1 VLTPDICNVIVT
13 VTIANR
19 WLIFVC
25 SETKEIDAMIKTRFT
40 EQFGI
45 QYPVIQGGMQ
55 RVSKAELVSAV
66 ANAGALGFL
75 SALTQPTPEA
85 LIKEIER
92 TRSMTDK
99 PFGVNLTILPSLNPP
114 PYEEYVKAIIVS
126 GIKVVETAGRSPAP
140 FMPLFNEAG
149 VRVIHKCTS
158 VKHAKKAQEV
168 GCAAVIIDGFEAAGH
183 PGEDDI
189 PSLVLL
195 PRAVDELDIPVIAC
209 GGFSDGRSLVAA
221 LALGADAVSM
231 GTRFLGTQEAPVH
244 ANLKQQLVEASEL
257 DTQLIFRKFKNTARV
272 YKNTIASEV
281 AEIEQRADSEFDDI
295 AELVAG
301 KRGAVVLETG
311 DMEHGIWWAGVSA
324 GLIYDI
330 PSVDELVSRILS
342 DASGIIKNRL
352 SALAS

>member
-1 VLTPDICNVIVT
+1 
-13 VTIANR
+13 
-19 WLIFVC
+19 
-25 SETKEIDAMIKTRFT
+25 MIRTRFT
-40 EQFGI
+40 ELFGI
-45 QYPVIQGGMQ
+45 EHPVVQGGMQ

-85 LIKEIER
+85 LRAEIER
-92 TRSMTDK
+92 TRAMTDK

-114 PYEEYVKAIIVS
+114 PYEAYVQAIIDA

-140 FMPLFNEAG
+140 FMPAFNAAG
-149 VRVIHKCTS
+149 VKVIHKCTS

-195 PRAVDELDIPVIAC
+195 PRAVDELQIPVIAC

-231 GTRFLGTQEAPVH
+231 GTRFLGTEEAPVH
-244 ANLKQQLVEASEL
+244 ANLKQKLLEASEL
-257 DTQLIFRKFKNTARV
+257 DTQLIFRKFRNTARV
-272 YKNTIASEV
+272 FKNTIAVEV
-281 AEIEQRADSEFDDI
+281 AEIEKVAESEFADV

-301 KRGAVVLETG
+301 KRGAVVLESG

-330 PSVDELVSRILS
+330 PRVADLVARIVG
-342 DASGIIKNRL
+342 DAEGIIKQRL
-352 SALAS
+352 AALTI

>member
-1 VLTPDICNVIVT
+1 
-13 VTIANR
+13 
-19 WLIFVC
+19 
-25 SETKEIDAMIKTRFT
+25 MMKTRFT
-40 EQFGI
+40 EIFGI
-45 QYPVIQGGMQ
+45 EHPVIQGGMQ

-66 ANAGALGFL
+66 ANAGGLGFL
-75 SALTQPTPEA
+75 SALTQPTPQDLVTE
-85 LIKEIER
+85 IKR
-92 TRSMTDK
+92 TQAMTDK

-114 PYEEYVKAIIVS
+114 PYEEYVKAIIGS
-126 GIKVVETAGRSPAP
+126 GVKIVETAGRSPAP
-140 FMPLFNEAG
+140 FMPLFNDAG
-149 VRVIHKCTS
+149 VKVIHKCTS
-158 VKHAKKAQEV
+158 VKHAKKAQDV

-244 ANLKQQLVEASEL
+244 SNLKQKLLDASEL
-257 DTQLIFRKFKNTARV
+257 DTQLIFRKFRNTARV
-272 YKNTIASEV
+272 YKNTIATEV
-281 AEIEQRADSEFDDI
+281 ADIEKRSDSEFGDV

-301 KRGAVVLETG
+301 ARGEIVLTTG
-311 DMEHGIWWAGVSA
+311 EMERGIWWAGVSA

-330 PSVDELVSRILS
+330 PTVEDLVSRLMS
-342 DASGIIKNRL
+342 DAQEIINNKL
-352 SALAS
+352 SALTA

>member
-1 VLTPDICNVIVT
+1 
-13 VTIANR
+13 
-19 WLIFVC
+19 
-25 SETKEIDAMIKTRFT
+25 MITTRFT
-40 EQFGI
+40 ELFGI
-45 QYPVIQGGMQ
+45 EHPVVQGGMQ
-55 RVSKAELVSAV
+55 RVSKAELVAAV

-75 SALTQPTPEA
+75 SALTQPTPQA
-85 LIKEIER
+85 LTAEIER
-92 TRSMTDK
+92 TRTMTAK

-114 PYEEYVKAIIVS
+114 PYEEYVQAIIDA

-140 FMPLFNEAG
+140 FMPAFNAAG
-149 VRVIHKCTS
+149 VKVIHKCTS

-195 PRAVDELDIPVIAC
+195 PRAVDELAIPVIAC

-231 GTRFLGTQEAPVH
+231 GTRFLGTEEAPVH
-244 ANLKQQLVEASEL
+244 ANLKQKLLEASEL
-257 DTQLIFRKFKNTARV
+257 DTQLIFRKFRNTARV
-272 YKNTIASEV
+272 FKNAIAVEV
-281 AEIEQRADSEFDDI
+281 AEIEKQAESEFGDV

-301 KRGAVVLETG
+301 KRGAVVLESG

-324 GLIYDI
+324 GLIHDI
-330 PSVDELVSRILS
+330 PSVADLVARIVG
-342 DASGIIKNRL
+342 DAEHIIRQRL
-352 SALAS
+352 AALTI